1 MNRLTRLF
9 ATKRSGHLMTFVVAG
24 DPDYQTSLKVI
35 KALEAGG
42 ADIIEL
48 GLPFSDPVA
57 DGPVIQQADQR
68 ALASGMNTDRFFDLC
83 REFRKDSETPL
94 VVLTYTNLVL
104 QRNINTFYQ
113 DAAEAGVDAVVIAD
127 LPYEESGPYIAAAD
141 AFGIS
146 PVMMVSPTT
155 STERLSRILT
165 VKSGFLYLVAVL
177 GVTGERTVINQ
188 DAVRLLHEIKQKT
201 EIPVAPG
208 FGISDQKQVKE
219 WTNAG
224 ADAVIVGSALVRII
238 GEMNRDTEKM
248 LEALTR
254 FVKTLKN

>member
-1 MNRLTRLF
+1 
-9 ATKRSGHLMTFVVAG
+9 MTFVVAG

-35 KALEAGG
+35 QALEAGG

-83 REFRKDSETPL
+83 REFRKGSETPL

-104 QRNINTFYQ
+104 QRNIDKFYQ
-113 DAAEAGVDAVVIAD
+113 DAADAGVDAVVIAD
-127 LPYEESGPYIAAAD
+127 LPYEESGPYIAAAE
-141 AFGIS
+141 AAGIS
-146 PVMMVSPTT
+146 PVMMVSTTT
-155 STERLSRILT
+155 SSERLSRILT
-165 VKSGFLYLVAVL
+165 VQSGFLYLVAVL
-177 GVTGERTVINQ
+177 GVTGERRTINR
-188 DAVRLLHEIKQKT
+188 DAVRLLRDIKQKSD
-201 EIPVAPG
+201 IPVAPG
-208 FGISDQKQVKE
+208 FGISDQVQVKE

-238 GEMNRDTEKM
+238 GEKM
-248 LEALTR
+248 GDKEGMLAELTR
-254 FVKTLKN
+254 FVKTLKG